1 MKQVRFTALALSGSF
16 FFFFLPFYSLC
27 SDIYPLSAPGLSPST
42 ASRKDY
48 RLLEVDDSSKT
59 QWGRC
64 STPQSA
70 FKPAKQ
76 TTDVLQKRQRGGTE
90 FLGGG
95 ESRASPAGKLS
106 TRGRTVFP
114 AHKLSTQGGA
124 VWSVRA
130 VLSTRM
136 SLPAIQVKE
145 PSRESLLANQLKEHS
160 QESRILDFDPDIV
173 SAPLRSGCSLC
184 PERPT
189 SNARR
194 TLS

>member
-76 TTDVLQKRQRGGTE
+76 TTDVLQKRQGEAQSFSGAGSHE
-90 FLGGG
+90 PLQLG
-95 ESRASPAGKLS
+95 SCRHVAGLC
-106 TRGRTVFP
+106 FP
-114 AHKLSTQGGA
+114 PISYQPK
-124 VWSVRA
+124 A
-130 VLSTRM
+130 VLCG
-136 SLPAIQVKE
+136 QCE
-145 PSRESLLANQLKEHS
+145 
-160 QESRILDFDPDIV
+160 
-173 SAPLRSGCSLC
+173 
-184 PERPT
+184 
-189 SNARR
+189 
-194 TLS
+194 LSFPPG